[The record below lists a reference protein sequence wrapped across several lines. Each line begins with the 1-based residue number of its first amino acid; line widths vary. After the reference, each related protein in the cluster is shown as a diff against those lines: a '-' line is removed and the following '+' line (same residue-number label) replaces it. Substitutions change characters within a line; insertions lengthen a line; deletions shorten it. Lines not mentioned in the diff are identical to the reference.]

1 MARKG
6 GKMDYTYIEDKAF
19 ANDSLSFKAKGI
31 LYTIIKSEGNLD
43 TCEKIIAKS
52 ADGLYAVTKGI
63 HELVNHGYLR
73 LEMQRDSNGKIVR
86 RGYVLVEPKKEE

>member
-6 GKMDYTYIEDKAF
+6 GKMNYTCIEDKAF
-19 ANDSLSFKAKGI
+19 ADDSLSFKAKGI

-43 TCEKIIAKS
+43 TCEKILAKS

-63 HELVNHGYLR
+63 HELVHHGYLR
-73 LEMQRDSNGKIVR
+73 LEMQRDQNGKIVR
-86 RGYVLVEPKKEE
+86 RGYVLVESKEE

>member
-1 MARKG
+1 
-6 GKMDYTYIEDKAF
+6 MDYTYIENKAF
-19 ANDSLSFKAKGI
+19 TDDSLSFKAKGI

-43 TCEKIIAKS
+43 TCDKIIAKS

-73 LEMQRDSNGKIVR
+73 LEMQRDPNGKIIR
-86 RGYVLVEPKKEE
+86 RGYVLVESNEN

>member
-6 GKMDYTYIEDKAF
+6 GKMDYKCIEDKAF
-19 ANDSLSFKAKGI
+19 ADDSLSFKAKGI

-43 TCEKIIAKS
+43 TCDKILAKS
-52 ADGLYAVTKGI
+52 NDGLYAVTKGI

-73 LEMQRDSNGKIVR
+73 LEMQRDQNGKIIR
-86 RGYVLVEPKKEE
+86 RGYVLVERKEK

>member
-1 MARKG
+1 
-6 GKMDYTYIEDKAF
+6 MDYTYIEDKAF